1 LEGFFRFSLEE
12 LPFIIISLVVAFTIH
27 EWAHAY
33 TAYKCG
39 DSTAKNQGRLTF
51 NPAAHIDPLGALLIL
66 IVGFGWARPV
76 PVDRRNFKR
85 PHLYGILVSAAGPVS
100 NLIIAFLTYLLLF
113 ILDATSFMP
122 VSGKGAEFVSSL
134 LSTMLHLNI
143 VLFLFNLLPF
153 PPLDGYRILEDLA
166 PENIRTKMMRYES
179 FGAVLFLVIVLT
191 PLDQYVIYPIFDIGV
206 PFVVSTL
213 YNIISPLFI

>member
-1 LEGFFRFSLEE
+1 MDGFFRFSLEE
-12 LPFIIISLVVAFTIH
+12 LPFIIISLVVAFTVH

-39 DSTAKNQGRLTF
+39 DNTAKNQGRLTF

-85 PHLYGILVSAAGPVS
+85 PHLYSILVSAAGPLS
-100 NLIIAFLTYLLLF
+100 NLLIALFTYVLLF
-113 ILDATSFMP
+113 VFDATSLIP
-122 VSGKGAEFVSSL
+122 LSGKGAEFVSSL
-134 LSTMLHLNI
+134 LGTMLQLNI

-166 PENIRTKMMRYES
+166 PDRIRTKMMRYES
-179 FGAVLFLVIVLT
+179 YGAILFLVIVLT
-191 PLDQYVIYPIFDIGV
+191 PLDQYVIYPIFDMGV
-206 PFVVSTL
+206 PFVINTL
-213 YNIISPLFI
+213 YKIISPLFM